1 MKTAIALPVVSALLA
16 FASPSL
22 AQTRPAHAPAT
33 TPTAEPAA
41 RPSAQPAAQP
51 QPEAAPEYTVQT
63 IRGQRVYVLRESG
76 PIYGDIQ
83 RPFAFAVTGRAPLG
97 YTALEAT
104 PTFLSAVNEAVRRD
118 PF

>member
-16 FASPSL
+16 FASPTL
-22 AQTRPAHAPAT
+22 AQTQPAQAPAA
-33 TPTAEPAA
+33 TPT
-41 RPSAQPAAQP
+41 AQPAAQP

-104 PTFLSAVNEAVRRD
+104 TSFLAAVNEAVRRE

>member
-16 FASPSL
+16 FASPTL
-22 AQTRPAHAPAT
+22 AQTQPAQAPAA
-33 TPTAEPAA
+33 TPTAQPAA
-41 RPSAQPAAQP
+41 QPASQPAAQP

-104 PTFLSAVNEAVRRD
+104 TSFLAAVNEAVRRE